1 MRKVFEHREEAKQ
14 KAIRGRAEMVEK
26 WDWNNVIRERWVPAF
41 ERLLR

>member
-1 MRKVFEHREEAKQ
+1 
-14 KAIRGRAEMVEK
+14 MVEK